1 MLIAASTLAAYA
13 PEEHQQRALARYI
26 YLYADSLLVWGRRWR
41 KQIARDPGTTK
52 HGPKAQ
58 RHLKE
63 LAAALQAADGVRD
76 HIAAKRHAVA
86 NWRADDVEG
95 TAVLWAAVNPA
106 MANAIT
112 AAAVLAYDALNAP
125 SAPRGSIV
133 DFMGLPAETVHGVT
147 DSLPRRDPQ
156 YWYLAADTAADQRMF
171 TLPAA
176 QGGELGRVIAQINDV
191 AAHLAVLLR
200 IAPVLEDALPYDWLV
215 KSALTIE
222 LNALLDLTLGPPPG
236 ARHNLLFPLIELCR
250 RGRPKH
256 VVDDLQ
262 RLRESIGAEGWLMIR
277 WMRDKLGA
285 HLDDELTI
293 TTIHRHLIELD
304 YQGVVR
310 LAEHVLDFLDA
321 LGAGQLDLPL
331 LLLGE
336 RRIKSWSTDPAK
348 GAPGAPS
355 PYGSPGVMASFFRR
369 LDSPYMTMTASTMGS
384 AVLAGM
390 TSGRTPQPRERV
402 TVLGRPGWREIP
414 AQLRL
419 PAGLV

>member
-1 MLIAASTLAAYA
+1 MLIAASTLAARA
-13 PEEHQQRALARYI
+13 REEHQQRALARYI
-26 YLYADSLLVWGRRWR
+26 YLYADSLLLWGRRWR
-41 KQIARDPGTTK
+41 KQIAQDPGTTK

-95 TAVLWAAVNPA
+95 TAVLWSAVNPA

-112 AAAVLAYDALNAP
+112 AAAVAAYDALNAASGP
-125 SAPRGSIV
+125 AGSIV
-133 DFMGLPAETVHGVT
+133 DFTGLPTQTVQAVT
-147 DSLPRRDPQ
+147 DSLPRRDPK

-191 AAHLAVLLR
+191 AAHLDVLLR
-200 IAPVLEDALPYDWLV
+200 TAPVLEDALHYDWLV
-215 KSALTIE
+215 KSALAVE

-285 HLDDELTI
+285 HVNEKLSINE
-293 TTIHRHLIELD
+293 IHQHLIELD

-331 LLLGE
+331 LLIGE
-336 RRIKSWSTDPAK
+336 REIKSWSTDPTERAL
-348 GAPGAPS
+348 GAPS
-355 PYGSPGVMASFFRR
+355 PYGSPGAMASFFRQ
-369 LDSPYMTMTASTMGS
+369 LDSPYMAVTASTMGS
-384 AVLAGM
+384 PVLAGKI
-390 TSGRTPQPRERV
+390 SARKAQPRDRI

-414 AQLRL
+414 AQVRL
-419 PAGLV
+419 PKGLM